1 MNIYQIKNINY
12 SIPRCFPHWGVSVVF
27 VPWSPLYFLLLFPLL
42 FLFWIYIYPT
52 QLKNNMQLLQVSA
65 AMANEQISRHKW
77 LLSVDFVLSL
87 IFLIHTAIF
96 KCKAQLDM
104 YKENSHR
111 THAANWVVFSY
122 AWKCIICE
130 VTLQIYFYLLVIYNK
145 IYH

>member
-1 MNIYQIKNINY
+1 MLTTTFLAV
-12 SIPRCFPHWGVSVVF
+12 FPYWGVSVVF
-27 VPWSPLYFLLLFPLL
+27 VPWRPLYFLLFPLL

-130 VTLQIYFYLLVIYNK
+130 VTLQIYFYLLLISNK
-145 IYH
+145 FYQ

>member
-1 MNIYQIKNINY
+1 MLTTAFLAV
-12 SIPRCFPHWGVSVVF
+12 FPYWGVSVVF
-27 VPWSPLYFLLLFPLL
+27 VPWRPLYFLLFPLL

-130 VTLQIYFYLLVIYNK
+130 VTLQIYFYLLLISNK
-145 IYH
+145 FYQ

>member
-1 MNIYQIKNINY
+1 MLTTTFLAV
-12 SIPRCFPHWGVSVVF
+12 FPYWGVSVVF
-27 VPWSPLYFLLLFPLL
+27 VPWRPLYFLLFPLL

-130 VTLQIYFYLLVIYNK
+130 VTLQIYFYLLLISNK
-145 IYH
+145 CYQ

>member
-1 MNIYQIKNINY
+1 MLTTTFLAV
-12 SIPRCFPHWGVSVVF
+12 FPYWGVSVVF
-27 VPWSPLYFLLLFPLL
+27 VPWRPLYFLLFPLL

-65 AMANEQISRHKW
+65 ATANEEISRHKW

-104 YKENSHR
+104 YKKNSHR

-130 VTLQIYFYLLVIYNK
+130 VTLQIYFYLLLISNK
-145 IYH
+145 FYQ

>member
-1 MNIYQIKNINY
+1 MNTYQIKILTTTFLTV
-12 SIPRCFPHWGVSVVF
+12 FPYWGVSVVF
-27 VPWSPLYFLLLFPLL
+27 VPWRPLYFLLFPLL

-130 VTLQIYFYLLVIYNK
+130 VTLQIYFYLLLISNK
-145 IYH
+145 FYQ

>member
-1 MNIYQIKNINY
+1 MNTYQIKILTTTFLTV
-12 SIPRCFPHWGVSVVF
+12 FPYWGVSVVF
-27 VPWSPLYFLLLFPLL
+27 VPWRPLYFLLFPLL

-65 AMANEQISRHKW
+65 ATANEEISRHKW

-130 VTLQIYFYLLVIYNK
+130 VTLQIYFYLLLISNK
-145 IYH
+145 FYQ